1 MFRVLSNQHYPH
13 CTNQKQNRR
22 VCGQAFPSF
31 SSPPPSFIFFLLL
44 SQHSRRTREETLATQ
59 ASTTVFCKL
68 ELHVLRLRKEKET
81 GTPHLFVASLLGTLH
96 GFFLFL
102 VTVPEVF
109 AKANPAEFPF
119 LFLKWQMHYSIK
131 YKSEWILLGSISN
144 TDSKVRLLGTVN
156 PVTRTEPLMYILK
169 FRISNK
175 SYGVTVKRLW
185 HCFCFII
192 LRIEFAF
199 LNFDTLYFLEL
210 FGYFILVIFQVG
222 FKI

>member
-31 SSPPPSFIFFLLL
+31 SSLSPVIHFFFLLL

-109 AKANPAEFPF
+109 AKANPAEFPV

-131 YKSEWILLGSISN
+131 YDSKWILLGSISQIQKYDYSGLWTLSLEQN
-144 TDSKVRLLGTVN
+144 LWCTSSNFVFQIRVMVWPWNVFGIVSLLS
-156 PVTRTEPLMYILK
+156 
-169 FRISNK
+169 F
-175 SYGVTVKRLW
+175 
-185 HCFCFII
+185 
-192 LRIEFAF
+192 
-199 LNFDTLYFLEL
+199 
-210 FGYFILVIFQVG
+210 
-222 FKI
+222 